1 MKPHAIIGSTFV
13 LASVL
18 LFIGNRISHTL
29 ELTFFYLVT
38 NTYVSSGTMPL
49 CEKLT
54 YVASGIFFLLG
65 VIFIVISIKDVSI
78 KDVFSAIKKLIR

>member
-18 LFIGNRISHTL
+18 LFIGNRISLTL

-38 NTYVSSGTMPL
+38 NTYVSSGTMSL

-65 VIFIVISIKDVSI
+65 VIFIVISMKESI
-78 KDVFSAIKKLIR
+78 KNVFSRNKKVN

>member
-1 MKPHAIIGSTFV
+1 MKPHAIIGSSFV

-49 CEKLT
+49 GEKLT

-65 VIFIVISIKDVSI
+65 IIFIVISIKESI
-78 KDVFSAIKKLIR
+78 KNVFSAIKKLIR

>member
-18 LFIGNRISHTL
+18 LFIGNRISQTL
-29 ELTFFYLVT
+29 ELIFFYLVT
-38 NTYVSSGTMPL
+38 NTYVSSGTMSL

-65 VIFIVISIKDVSI
+65 VIFIVISIKDV
-78 KDVFSAIKKLIR
+78 FSAIKKLIR

>member
-13 LASVL
+13 LAAVL

-65 VIFIVISIKDVSI
+65 VIFIVISMKESI
-78 KDVFSAIKKLIR
+78 KNVFSRNKKVN